1 MAIDLHKLTY
11 DEYTII
17 EGLVNNPSEQ
27 QEKGILEYYCG
38 DTNYRLINR
47 VDRYFMGQ
55 GIGNIEERVKGIA
68 QVLDKYDMIYNKES
82 IKSQIQD
89 KGYIPLKQT
98 EDRIKYYKSEID
110 LIVSLGEHSRWL
122 QQLAF
127 AILTY
132 TKHNLNKFGNTKIL
146 NNDGHIKDLYNMLG
160 VGRRNDEPI
169 FFLVHELVKR
179 DLIVV
184 PISLKAFDDMIE
196 VNYVEQ
202 DENAE
207 VVYEL
212 ENTDAFKLG
221 EVFDSLFG
229 DCHQLK
235 QKPILE
241 ISLIDDYH
249 CVHLSITDTVEAHN
263 KRHKKKV
270 DKTSVT
276 RCATLERTSAG
287 DSAFIEWRWED
298 REDEEYIEQVI
309 AFVRNVMKPR
319 ANKVKK
325 QGGKW
330 IITREF
336 MGAIHEE
343 TGLQLA

>member
-1 MAIDLHKLTY
+1 MAVDLHKLTY

-17 EGLVNNPSEQ
+17 EGLINNPSEQ

-47 VDRYFMGQ
+47 VDRYLLGQ
-55 GIGNIEERVKGIA
+55 GIGNVEERVERIA
-68 QVLDKYDMIYNKES
+68 EVLDKYNMFYTDNHIRNQ
-82 IKSQIQD
+82 IKD
-89 KGYIPLKQT
+89 KGYVPLRQT

-110 LIVSLGEHSRWL
+110 LTMSLAEHSRGL

-132 TKHNLNKFGNTKIL
+132 TKYNINKYGNAKIL
-146 NNDGHIKDLYNMLG
+146 NNIDTITSLYRVSGAGSTSNEK
-160 VGRRNDEPI
+160 V

-184 PISLKAFDDMIE
+184 PISLKSFDDMIE
-196 VNYVEQ
+196 VNFVEE

-212 ENTDAFKLG
+212 TNTDAFKLG

-229 DCHQLK
+229 EYK
-235 QKPILE
+235 SKKPILE
-241 ISLIDDYH
+241 ISLIDDYY
-249 CVHLSITDTVEAHN
+249 CVHPTIAETVEVHN

-287 DSAFIEWRWED
+287 DSAFIEWNWED
-298 REDEEYIEQVI
+298 KDDEEYIEQVI
-309 AFVRNVMKPR
+309 TFVRKVMKPR

-330 IITREF
+330 IISREF